1 MHRERKSRDAGI
13 DALRLLCMLMLAA
26 YHFINYYGSQ
36 YVSFVDHGVK
46 ALIIQNVL
54 WGGGRMIC
62 NVFFFI
68 SAWHLCE
75 KEFKVER
82 LFKVWIS
89 VWA

>member
-1 MHRERKSRDAGI
+1 MHREGKSRDAGM
-13 DALRLLCMLMLAA
+13 DALRLLCILMLAA
-26 YHFINYYGSQ
+26 CHFINYYGSQ

-75 KEFKVER
+75 KEFRVER
-82 LFKVWIS
+82 LFQVWIS
-89 VWA
+89 V